1 MDSRYYPGVEAD
13 VFKLVAELRS
23 IFDQDYEVQ
32 TMHVSSTTV
41 VQARKSSTLRDLTGL
56 SAALTI
62 KITPEGGG
70 TRVEM
75 GMQKWLDKAAVAA
88 VAVLIS
94 AGLLLA
100 LPALGAYWQYKLTED
115 AWRLV
120 EQHLARKAG
129 GYVPPL
135 PGRCGSCGAANTA
148 EAGFCSACGEDFKV
162 TACPACGAVP
172 KDPAARFCNQC
183 GSKL

>member
-1 MDSRYYPGVEAD
+1 MDSRFYPGVEAD
-13 VFKLVAELRS
+13 APKLVAELRT

-41 VQARKSSTLRDLTGL
+41 LQARKSSTLRDLTGL

-115 AWRLV
+115 AWKLV
-120 EQHLARKAG
+120 EAHIARKAG

-148 EAGFCSACGEDFKV
+148 DASFCSACGANFKV
-162 TACPACGAVP
+162 TACPACGAAP
-172 KDPAARFCNQC
+172 KDPASRFCNQC
-183 GSKL
+183 GTKL